1 MFTSDFIFTIIRTE
15 QIHFQSF
22 NKLKNNTHF
31 LCKQAIIQLL
41 QLVQK
46 NIQVHFTLNTLHS
59 CLLSHENCIVLMN
72 IKISATIKHL

>member
-22 NKLKNNTHF
+22 NKLKSNTHF
-31 LCKQAIIQLL
+31 LRKQAIIQLL

-46 NIQVHFTLNTLHS
+46 NIQVHFTLNTCTH
-59 CLLSHENCIVLMN
+59 VL
-72 IKISATIKHL
+72 IKS